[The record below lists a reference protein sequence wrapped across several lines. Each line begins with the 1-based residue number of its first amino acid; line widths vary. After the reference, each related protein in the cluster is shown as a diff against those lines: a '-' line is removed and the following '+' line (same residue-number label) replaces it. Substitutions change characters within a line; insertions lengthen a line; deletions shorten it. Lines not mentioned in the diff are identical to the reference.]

1 MLASLLAG
9 LLVSYCID
17 FSYLVIHS
25 PSHPMFIAAVISI
38 AVDGS
43 DILSSV
49 KFASSND
56 ILMYSILQLQSVVEL
71 Q

>member
-1 MLASLLAG
+1 MQHVLHLWMLASLLVG

-38 AVDGS
+38 AVDGFRY
-43 DILSSV
+43 LV
-49 KFASSND
+49 ECEVCKF
-56 ILMYSILQLQSVVEL
+56 
-71 Q
+71 